1 MPFEIQYGTLPIVF
15 PTIPDDV
22 LAVADVYA
30 LRLLAALA
38 ADRSLLLAGRDDI
51 ANRLG
56 FTPGQTDSAIA
67 FWREKNILVGEPGG
81 EKASLRAEKA
91 VPDEKKRDAAPPK
104 RTKVSELSVYTDSEF
119 AEVMEKNRDL
129 ADLITEAQ
137 NTLGKIFNVNETKIL
152 VSITQEFGFDEEFM
166 LILLDFCRRTDHKNM
181 RYIERLAT
189 SLYDEEIRNPEAL
202 TECLRRRERIADAES
217 KIRSVFGIGSRALT
231 SKEKNI
237 IGKWIDTYKLDFP
250 LIEKAYE
257 ITINAT
263 SKPSLNYA
271 NRILESWYS
280 EGITTAEQADAAKA
294 KKDETKPKGA
304 LSFDVDD
311 FFEAALNRSY
321 DDTGNGDKK

>member
-1 MPFEIQYGTLPIVF
+1 MSLELQYGASPFVF

-22 LAVADVYA
+22 LAAADVYA
-30 LRLLAALA
+30 LRLLSALA
-38 ADRSLLLAGRDDI
+38 ADHSLLFAGRDDI

-56 FTPGQTDSAIA
+56 FTPGQTDAAIS
-67 FWREKNILVGEPGG
+67 FWQERHILKGDPGG
-81 EKASLRAEKA
+81 EKAIEKS
-91 VPDEKKRDAAPPK
+91 EKSDKSGNNQLPKREK
-104 RTKVSELSVYTDSEF
+104 RTKISELPAYTDSEF
-119 AEVMEKNRDL
+119 AAVMEKNRDL

-189 SLYDEEIRNPEAL
+189 SLYDEEIRDPEAL
-202 TECLRRRERIADAES
+202 TECLRHREQLADAES
-217 KIRSVFGIGSRALT
+217 KIRTIFGIGSRAFT
-231 SKEKNI
+231 SKEKDTI
-237 IGKWIDTYKLDFP
+237 SRWIDTYKLDFS

-271 NRILESWYS
+271 NKILESWYS
-280 EGITTAEQADAAKA
+280 EGITTAEQADEAKA
-294 KKDETKPKGA
+294 KKDGGKPKGA
-304 LSFDVDD
+304 VSFDVDD
-311 FFEAALNRSY
+311 FFKAALDRSY
-321 DDTGNGDKK
+321 DDPK